1 MGSAERTRKDTSAG
15 LPHWERI
22 QKVLFSVRKK
32 RVQFSSERSLHASN
46 SLGNVGRQ
54 DSPISPIRFACFSSD
69 LLGSL
74 AHPNQGHPLL

>member
-15 LPHWERI
+15 SPHSERI
-22 QKVLFSVRKK
+22 QKVLFPVRKK
-32 RVQFSSERSLHASN
+32 RVQFSSERSLHASK
-46 SLGNVGRQ
+46 SLGNVGWLG
-54 DSPISPIRFACFSSD
+54 SPISPKGFARFSSD